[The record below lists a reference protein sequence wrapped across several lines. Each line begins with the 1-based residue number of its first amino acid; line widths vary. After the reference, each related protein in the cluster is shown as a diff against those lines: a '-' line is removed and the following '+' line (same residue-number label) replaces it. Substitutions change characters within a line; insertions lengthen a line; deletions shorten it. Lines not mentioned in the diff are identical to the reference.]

1 MAYTHKFREAKPKY
15 VDIGDSFYVH
25 KIGRDTNG
33 NKSIWVA
40 KGNNKPIKIQTNG
53 NLPITHKNAMTNLS
67 WFDADDRKPVKDS
80 IDEIISYMKDKK

>member
-1 MAYTHKFREAKPKY
+1 MAYTSKFKEAKPKY

-33 NKSIWVA
+33 NKSIWVS

-53 NLPITHKNAMTNLS
+53 NLPITHRNASDLKFFQTNDKDVVSVKN
-67 WFDADDRKPVKDS
+67 
-80 IDEIISYMKDKK
+80 EIISYMKDKK